1 MATGMREFRAW
12 QEAVATAGE
21 VARAARKASRGE
33 TRPLTDLLVRSSAEL
48 AIAIARAHAK
58 TELVE
63 QHRAF
68 QAAREAAAALE
79 TGLAIARHAELL
91 PLATCGELF
100 ALPGAAD
107 QRRLAGRRRDQ
118 NRELMAVGRLRIAC
132 GCRRLKWRACFVL
145 VPARSDR

>member
-1 MATGMREFRAW
+1 MREFRAW

-58 TELVE
+58 SGLQE
-63 QHRAF
+63 QRAAF

-91 PLATCGELF
+91 PLATCGEL
-100 ALPGAAD
+100 ASRAASTA
-107 QRRLAGRRRDQ
+107 RLVSGYVLYLDRQISAD
-118 NRELMAVGRLRIAC
+118 AVEASE
-132 GCRRLKWRACFVL
+132 
-145 VPARSDR
+145 ARTVS